1 MNSPVRFPFTNAK
14 SRQTAVGQLAY
25 LPITLSH
32 EMYSMPVSGLLDTGS
47 TVNVMPYSVGLK
59 LGFVW
64 EQQTTLVRLTGNL
77 ANDVAK
83 AVVVSG
89 QIASLPPTALVF
101 AWTQAEEI
109 PVILG
114 QMNFFTEFDVCFF
127 GSQAAFEISLKSR

>member
-1 MNSPVRFPFTNAK
+1 MSSPVRFSFTNVK

-32 EMYSMPVSGLLDTGS
+32 KMYSTPVSGLLNTGS

-77 ANDVAK
+77 ANNVAK

-89 QIASLPPTALVF
+89 QIASLPPVALVF
-101 AWTQAEEI
+101 AWTQTEEI

-114 QMNFFTEFDVCFF
+114 
-127 GSQAAFEISLKSR
+127 

>member
-1 MNSPVRFPFTNAK
+1 MNSPVRFSFTHAE

-25 LPITLSH
+25 VPVILSY
-32 EMYSMPVSGLLDTGS
+32 EMHSTPVSGLLDTGS

-77 ANDVAK
+77 ANVAAK

-89 QIASLPPTALVF
+89 KIASLPPVTLVF

-127 GSQAAFEISLKSR
+127 GSQAAFEINLKSR